1 MVEERQGHTRAGGIR
16 RVDRRVLGYP
26 EAMRFWVPAVV
37 SAIAAGGVGVALTSG
52 AHLPFYWLV
61 PALVGAVIILGAL
74 AILVAMVLPSSQP
87 KPHGYP
93 A

>member
-1 MVEERQGHTRAGGIR
+1 
-16 RVDRRVLGYP
+16 
-26 EAMRFWVPAVV
+26 MRFWVPAVI
-37 SAIAAGGVGVALTSG
+37 SAVAAGGIGVALTSG

-61 PALVGAVIILGAL
+61 PALVGAVVVLGA
-74 AILVAMVLPSSQP
+74 VAMVLPASQP

>member
-1 MVEERQGHTRAGGIR
+1 
-16 RVDRRVLGYP
+16 
-26 EAMRFWVPAVV
+26 MRFWVPAII
-37 SAIAAGGVGVALTSG
+37 SAIAACGIGVALTSG

-61 PALVGAVIILGAL
+61 PAMVGAVAVLSAV